1 MSIAELS
8 KSNTV
13 ITTYAYYPG
22 CTLHSSAREYD
33 VSARLVYQKLGIELR
48 ELPDWSCCGASSA
61 HSTNH
66 LLSLA
71 LPARDLQTAEEMG
84 LSVVAACALCF
95 SRLKT
100 ATHELK
106 NEATRSEI
114 SNILG
119 RKIRGTTQVVHLLQ
133 IVDGKK
139 ESLPITKPLNGLR
152 VACYY
157 GCYLVRPR
165 EIAELD
171 SDENPKIMDKLVAA
185 LGAEAIDW
193 PLKTEC
199 CGASLPLTRP
209 DIVLQLCQRLL
220 KQAKQHGADCLAV
233 ACPMCHS
240 NLDTKQRQIQ
250 ARYSDG
256 ISMPVF
262 YFTQLMGLAMGFTP
276 KQLLLDKH
284 FSDPL
289 PLLKEK
295 GLD

>member
-1 MSIAELS
+1 MK
-8 KSNTV
+8 KST
-13 ITTYAYYPG
+13 TSTCTYAYYPG
-22 CTLHSSAREYD
+22 CTLHSTAREYD

-48 ELPDWSCCGASSA
+48 ELPDWTCCGASSA
-61 HSTNH
+61 HLTNR

-71 LPARDLQTAEEMG
+71 LPTRELQTAGELG
-84 LSVVAACALCF
+84 LPLTAACALCF
-95 SRLKT
+95 SRLKM
-100 ATHELK
+100 AAHELK
-106 NEATRSEI
+106 DEATRSQI
-114 SNILG
+114 SDILG
-119 RKIRGTTQVVHLLQ
+119 KKIGNITPVVHLLQ
-133 IVDGKK
+133 IIDMEK
-139 ESLPITKPLNGLR
+139 ESLPITKPLQGLK

-165 EIAELD
+165 QIAELD
-171 SDENPKIMDKLVAA
+171 DEENPQIMDQLVAA
-185 LGAEAIDW
+185 LGAEVIDW
-193 PLKTEC
+193 PFKTEC

-209 DIVLQLCQRLL
+209 DIVLKLCHRLL

-240 NLDTKQRQIQ
+240 NLDIRQGQIR
-250 ARYSDG
+250 AKYKDG

-276 KQLLLDKH
+276 KQLLINKH

-295 GLD
+295 GLA

>member
-1 MSIAELS
+1 MVE
-8 KSNTV
+8 SNTE
-13 ITTYAYYPG
+13 ITKYAYYPG
-22 CTLHSSAREYD
+22 CSLHSSAREYD
-33 VSARLVYQKLGIELR
+33 VSARLVYQKLGIELQ
-48 ELPDWSCCGASSA
+48 ELPDWNCCGASSA

-71 LPARDLQTAEEMG
+71 LPARDLQTAEELG
-84 LSVVAACALCF
+84 LPLVAACALCF
-95 SRLKT
+95 SRLKI
-100 ATHELK
+100 ANYELK

-119 RKIRGTTQVVHLLQ
+119 RKINGTTEVRHLLQ

-139 ESLPITKPLNGLR
+139 ESLAITKPLTGLK

-157 GCYLVRPR
+157 GCYLTRPR
-165 EIAELD
+165 EIAEMD
-171 SDENPKIMDKLVAA
+171 SEENPQIMDKLIAA
-185 LGAEAIDW
+185 LGAEVIDW
-193 PLKTEC
+193 SLKTEC

-209 DIVLQLCQRLL
+209 DIVLKLCHRLL
-220 KQAKQHGADCLAV
+220 KQAKQSGADCLAV

-240 NLDTKQRQIQ
+240 NLDTKQKQIQ
-250 ARYSDG
+250 ATYSDDV
-256 ISMPVF
+256 SMPIF

-284 FSDPL
+284 FSNPL

-295 GLD
+295 GLA